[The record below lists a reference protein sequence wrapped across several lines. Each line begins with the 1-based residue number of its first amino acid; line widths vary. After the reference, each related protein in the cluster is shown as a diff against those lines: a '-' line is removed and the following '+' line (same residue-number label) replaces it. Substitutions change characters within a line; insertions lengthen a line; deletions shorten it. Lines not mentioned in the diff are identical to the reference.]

1 MDKKKEKLE
10 LYKKLIESDTSVTRD
25 ELKEFIDTVITII
38 KTAKGHFDDISRSN
52 VSRLEK
58 EVEKMRG
65 EQSDMKAGVSSE
77 TKQMMK
83 KCKEMCDEV
92 MTHKPKDG
100 ETPDVEKLEA
110 DVVKNV
116 LEEIKPL
123 IPTVEQV
130 AFNLPKVGK
139 SIRDSLELL
148 QGDERLDKSAIKG
161 LEDEFKGVREALS
174 AGVTNMRIQQAFKY
188 ILKTEAPVGLIN
200 GSNTVYTVN
209 SDIFAVFSMSINGE
223 TIAQLPNYTI
233 AGKNITFSSAL
244 PSAYSGKDFEIK
256 YIGL

>member
-1 MDKKKEKLE
+1 MDRKKEKLA
-10 LYKKLIESDTSVTRD
+10 LYEKLIESDTSVTKD
-25 ELKEFIDTVITII
+25 ELRQFIDTVISII
-38 KTAKGHFDDISRSN
+38 KTAKGHFDDISRSS

-58 EVEKMRG
+58 ELENMRA
-65 EQSDMKAGVSSE
+65 EQSDMKESISSE

-100 ETPDVEKLEA
+100 ESPDVEKLEK
-110 DVVKNV
+110 DIVEDV

-161 LEDEFKGVREALS
+161 LDEEFNGVREALS
-174 AGVTNMRIQQAFKY
+174 AGVTNLRIQQAFKY
-188 ILKTEAPVGLIN
+188 LLKTEAPVGAIN
-200 GSNTVYTVN
+200 GSNTTYTVKN
-209 SDIFAVFSMSINGE
+209 DIFAVLAMSINGE

-233 AGKNITFSSAL
+233 AGKSIVFSSAL
-244 PSAYSGKDFEIK
+244 PAVYSGKDFEIK
-256 YIGL
+256 YI